1 MRFFIAIGV
10 FIVAAVLLGIGI
22 TQKILFSSP
31 EFVTQSVTIEPTA
44 HYVVINGKTL
54 TANGDILNISASGAT
69 TNFVGYGR
77 TEDVLAW
84 IGDDNYDIVS
94 YSPKLG
100 ELVMREPEKNQEQ
113 AGMTVVNSDAVV
125 QTIISPAGSDLWLGE
140 ASSDTM
146 ATVPANLDSSMSVI
160 IASDGLTDAP
170 GKITLAWPLPSRVP
184 YATTFVIIGG
194 AMALI
199 GLVLYLWALRHMR
212 KQNGPRRGGKPPR
225 PRGIDMIKPKSL
237 TSAAP
242 KGRRTLG
249 RGSAFIALGMA
260 GALAVGVSGCSPYQT
275 GQGAQT
281 PSPTPTDIQSV
292 EGPPPAVTELQLGR
306 ILRNISTTVNKA
318 DKDLSAELAATRLVG
333 PALEMRS
340 ANYAIRTA
348 DAAQAAL
355 PSLPASPIT
364 FDMPQATDTWP
375 RIVNAVVQNEA
386 DPTVPT
392 TGIVLVQNTPRENY
406 HVEYLVTLQPDA
418 TVPTVAPAT
427 VGSPLVQ
434 PDSKLLLL
442 SPEELSAA
450 YGSVLTQGADSP
462 YYGLFD
468 LTGDTLV
475 TQVGRE
481 YKEQKIASVS
491 ERASLEFSQNAGSGL
506 PLALA
511 TLDSGAIVSVSLN
524 EIETVKPTQAGASV
538 SPEGQAKIL
547 SGITSSTVGV
557 ESTYGLQLAF
567 YVPPLGSTDKIRLLG
582 YSQGLIAAKGL

>member
-31 EFVTQSVTIEPTA
+31 EFVTQSTTVDPTA
-44 HYVVINGKTL
+44 HYVVIPGKTL
-54 TANGDILNISASGAT
+54 TQNGNIVNVSASGEK

-84 IGDDNYDIVS
+84 IGEDSYDIVS
-94 YSPKLG
+94 YSAKKA
-100 ELVMREPEKNQEQ
+100 ELVLSQPEQSKDQ
-113 AGMTVVNSDAVV
+113 AGMTVVNSDTVV
-125 QTIISPAGSDLWLGE
+125 QTVISPAGSDLWLGE
-140 ASSDTM
+140 ASSKTM
-146 ATVPANLDSSMSVI
+146 ATVPASLDTSMSVI
-160 IASDGLTDAP
+160 IAADGLASAP
-170 GKITLAWPLPSRVP
+170 GEIILAWPLPSRVP
-184 YATTFVIIGG
+184 YATTFVVIGG
-194 AMALI
+194 VLALV

-225 PRGIDMIKPKSL
+225 PRGIEMIKPKSL

-249 RGSAFIALGMA
+249 RGSAFVALGMA
-260 GALAVGVSGCSPYQT
+260 GALTLGVSGCSPYQT
-275 GQGAQT
+275 GQGAPT
-281 PSPTPTDIQSV
+281 PSPVATDLQSV
-292 EGPPPAVTELQLGR
+292 EGPPPAVSELQLGR
-306 ILRNISTTVNKA
+306 ILRNISTTVNEA
-318 DKDLSAELAATRLVG
+318 DKNLNAELAATRLVG

-355 PSLPASPIT
+355 PALPAAPIT

-386 DPTVPT
+386 DPTIPT

-418 TVPTVAPAT
+418 QVPTVAPAT

-450 YGSVLTQGADSP
+450 YGSVLIQGAESP

-475 TQVGRE
+475 TQVGKD
-481 YKEQKIASVS
+481 YKEQKKASVS
-491 ERASLEFSQNAGSGL
+491 ERASLEFSQNAGSGV
-506 PLALA
+506 PLGLA
-511 TLDSGAIVSVSLN
+511 TLDSGAIVTVSLN
-524 EIETVKPTQAGASV
+524 EIETVRPTQTGATV

-547 SGITSSTVGV
+547 SGITTSTVGV

-567 YVPPLGSTDKIRLLG
+567 YVPPLGSSDKIRLLG